1 MTNDDTRDQRRTT
14 ASEAVPVRGS
24 CTTVE
29 TDTGQDSRRTQGDNL
44 MALVLALADAS
55 IRISGR
61 R

>member
-1 MTNDDTRDQRRTT
+1 MTRDDTRDHFRTT
-14 ASEAVPVRGS
+14 ASEAGSERGS
-24 CTTVE
+24 CMTVE
-29 TDTGQDSRRTQGDNL
+29 TDTGQDPRRTQGDNL